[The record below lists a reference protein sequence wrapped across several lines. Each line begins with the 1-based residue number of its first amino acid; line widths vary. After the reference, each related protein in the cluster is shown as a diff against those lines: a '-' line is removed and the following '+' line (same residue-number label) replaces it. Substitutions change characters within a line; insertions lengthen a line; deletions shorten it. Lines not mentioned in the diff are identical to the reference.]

1 MEPEH
6 KNWKYSLKFNRKVI
20 CEGFKASR
28 EAALVMLLPTLSKKI
43 NDPDLERLNV
53 KLFMTKRCRHKLIK
67 ERSIEIDNKLNE
79 LREQREQRDK
89 LRCLEQETDGLENG
103 PDNNRESMD

>member
-1 MEPEH
+1 MMEPEH

-79 LREQREQRDK
+79 LREQRERGNG
-89 LRCLEQETDGLENG
+89 LEQETDGLENG
-103 PDNNRESMD
+103 PYNHTEPMD

>member
-1 MEPEH
+1 MMEPEH

-79 LREQREQRDK
+79 LREQRDK
-89 LRCLEQETDGLENG
+89 LRCVEQETDGLENG
-103 PDNNRESMD
+103 PGNDTESMD

>member
-1 MEPEH
+1 MMEPEH

-79 LREQREQRDK
+79 LREQREQRDV
-89 LRCLEQETDGLENG
+89 EQETDGLEDG
-103 PDNNRESMD
+103 PDNHTEPMD